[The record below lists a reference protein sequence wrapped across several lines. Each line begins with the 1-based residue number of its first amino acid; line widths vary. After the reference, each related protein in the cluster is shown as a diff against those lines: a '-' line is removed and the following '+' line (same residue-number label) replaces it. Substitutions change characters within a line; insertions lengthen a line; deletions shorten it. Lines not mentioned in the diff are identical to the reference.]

1 MVTASVC
8 GCVSTVS
15 ALKLRIFTVMD
26 LKLHIWLHGCPVA
39 EKLSVCYLYQV
50 NMEVFISQNVS
61 YVNGTIQDSVF
72 NIVSELRPHE

>member
-26 LKLHIWLHGCPVA
+26 LKLHIGYMDA
-39 EKLSVCYLYQV
+39 EKLSVCHHYQD
-50 NMEVFISQNVS
+50 NMQVFISQNVVAH
-61 YVNGTIQDSVF
+61 YICEWDNPGKCIQYCF
-72 NIVSELRPHE
+72 